1 MGSLGQVSEPIH
13 VLVVR
18 AGGLAWALP
27 MASVEQAFNLADHEV
42 RNVGDMRVVR
52 YRDEVLELI
61 DLAEKLNL
69 ESHDPPSAVVTW
81 TSGRRFAIT
90 VDELV
95 NQITTEPFDIP
106 RLAKGDYTD
115 GVVYHEDEVVPV
127 LLPGALTGIWEPAD
141 GEPAYRFSDMQQSAL
156 AEIANIGSGHA
167 ATALSGLLG
176 RPVDVGYSAAILTV
190 LGRAIDEV
198 GAPMNRSALVDTPIH
213 GDQGNVLLVFPEDSA
228 EELCGLLGTSMED
241 EWGLS
246 ALQEVGNILSASYL
260 NAIVEMTGL
269 ALEPDP
275 PKVEVDLLGQMI
287 ASSGA
292 AGGNPSD
299 PTVLM
304 RSYLTVEG
312 STTRFSFLFVP
323 RLRSVQMLL
332 EALGVADE
340 QTA

>member
-1 MGSLGQVSEPIH
+1 MSDPIH

-27 MASVEQAFNLADHEV
+27 MSSVEQAFNLSDHEV
-42 RNVGDMRVVR
+42 RHVGDMRVVR
-52 YRDEVLELI
+52 FRDEVLELI
-61 DLAEKLNL
+61 DLTEKLNL
-69 ESHDPPSAVVTW
+69 EPGNPPSAVVTW
-81 TSGRRFAIT
+81 TSGRRFALT

-95 NQITTEPFDIP
+95 NQITTEKHDMP
-106 RLAKGDYTD
+106 RLAQGDFTD

-127 LLPGALTGIWEPAD
+127 LLIGALTGIWEASD
-141 GEPAYRFSDMQQSAL
+141 GGPGHTFSDMQQSAL

-176 RPVDVGYSAAILTV
+176 RPVEVGYSAATLTV

-198 GAPMNRSALVDTPIH
+198 GAPMNRSALVDTPIQ

-228 EELCGLLGTSMED
+228 EELCRLLGVSMED
-241 EWGLS
+241 ETGLS

-260 NAIVEMTGL
+260 NAIVEMTGM
-269 ALEPDP
+269 ALEPEP
-275 PKVEVDLLGQMI
+275 PRVEVDLLGQMI
-287 ASSGA
+287 SNSGA
-292 AGGNPSD
+292 SGGSPSD

-323 RLRSVQMLL
+323 RLRSVVALL
-332 EALGVADE
+332 DALGVGDG

>member
-1 MGSLGQVSEPIH
+1 MSELIH

-27 MASVEQAFNLADHEV
+27 MQSVEQAFNLADNEV

-61 DLAEKLNL
+61 DLAEKLEL
-69 ESHDPPSAVVTW
+69 ESHDPPAAVVTW
-81 TSGRRFAIT
+81 ASGRRFALV

-95 NQITTEPFDIP
+95 NQISAELSDMPH
-106 RLAKGDYTD
+106 LARGDLCD
-115 GVVYHEDEVVPV
+115 GVIFYNDEVIPV
-127 LLPGALTGIWEPAD
+127 LAPGALTGAWETSD
-141 GEPAYRFSDMQQSAL
+141 GTQPEFTAMQQSAL

-176 RPVDVGYSAAILTV
+176 RPVDVGYSEAMLTV
-190 LGRAIDEV
+190 LARAIDEV
-198 GAPMNRSALVDTPIH
+198 GAPMNRSALVDTPIQ
-213 GDQGNVLLVFPEDSA
+213 GDQGNVLLIFPAESA
-228 EELCGLLGTSMED
+228 AELCDLLATSIED
-241 EWGLS
+241 DTGRS

-260 NAIVEMTGL
+260 HAIVEMTGM
-269 ALEPDP
+269 ALDPEPP
-275 PKVEVDLLGQMI
+275 TVEIDLLGQMI

-292 AGGNPSD
+292 GGGNSSD
-299 PTVLM
+299 PTVFM

-312 STTRFSFLFVP
+312 STTEFSFLFVP
-323 RLRSVQMLL
+323 RLRSVETLL
-332 EALGVADE
+332 ERLGVGNG